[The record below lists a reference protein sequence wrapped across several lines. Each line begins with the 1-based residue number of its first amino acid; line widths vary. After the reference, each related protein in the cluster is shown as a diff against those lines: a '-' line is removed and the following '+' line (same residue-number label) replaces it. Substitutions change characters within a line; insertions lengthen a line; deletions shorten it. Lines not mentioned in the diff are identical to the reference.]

1 MHRQGNCLETDP
13 LTICC
18 AHSTPGRSGSV
29 IYFALFFTYF
39 LKHETY
45 FSAMSPYIME
55 RFPTSADQM
64 ILAAQIASPFGTLLA
79 GYVSDKTRLLRFPL
93 VVSLLGFGVSQVVF
107 FAPIPEFGVF
117 AATVLL
123 RIFLSG
129 SGQLIIISCLEA
141 GSGRFARARTAGTV
155 GFCAIQLVLFWVE
168 TSGVIRHSSPAVFA
182 QYAAVFH
189 VLTAI
194 FALGVPV
201 HRRSHEEYHFRAAAR
216 RMVEPRVLIFFAL
229 SFVFYGCYQ
238 LVDYYLGRFLQLKGG
253 MGQVYLGWGFSVLFE
268 IALMPFTALIF
279 EKFPARFLFLV
290 SLAAGLG
297 RFLWLYLAVDNE
309 SMPPYLSQLLHGL
322 HFTGFYTAAIYL
334 LQRVFPPH
342 LYGTGHALYTVVAAS
357 AGGITGNLL
366 TGMLLGAGPGA
377 LEFAPVFAL
386 AVILHVSLLAVFF
399 FVPLPQTIRSFSIPY
414 ASK

>member
-1 MHRQGNCLETDP
+1 MPFTF
-13 LTICC
+13 CC
-18 AHSTPGRSGSV
+18 VHSGPGRSGLV

-39 LKHETY
+39 LGHGAY

-55 RFPTSADQM
+55 RFPASADHM
-64 ILAAQIASPFGTLLA
+64 ILVAQIASPIGTLLA
-79 GYVSDKTRLLRFPL
+79 GYVSDKTRLLRLPL
-93 VVSLLGFGVSQVVF
+93 VISLLGFGVSQVVF
-107 FAPIPEFGVF
+107 FQPIPELGVF

-155 GFCAIQLVLFWVE
+155 GFCFIQLVLFWVE
-168 TSGVIRHSSPAVFA
+168 TSGVIRHSSPGVFA

-189 VLTAI
+189 VLTAL
-194 FALGVPV
+194 FALGVPL
-201 HRRSHEEYHFRAAAR
+201 HRRSHEEYHFRAAAH
-216 RMVEPRVLIFFAL
+216 RMIQPRVLAFFAL
-229 SFVFYGCYQ
+229 SFIFYGCYQ
-238 LVDYYLGRFLQLKGG
+238 LVDYYLGRFLQLRGG
-253 MGQVYLGWGFSVLFE
+253 MGQVYLGWGFSVVFE

-290 SLAAGLG
+290 SLASGLG
-297 RFLWLYLAVDNE
+297 RFVWLYLAVDNA
-309 SMPPYLSQLLHGL
+309 SLPPYLSQLLHGL

-357 AGGITGNLL
+357 AGGIAGNLL
-366 TGMLLGAGPGA
+366 TGALLGPGPGA
-377 LEFAPVFAL
+377 AEFAPVFAL
-386 AVILHVSLLAVFF
+386 AVILHFLLLAAFSLI
-399 FVPLPQTIRSFSIPY
+399 PLPQAPRSLTIP
-414 ASK
+414 